1 MHNPRQSY
9 PIPPSD
15 EIKSVSE
22 FTSQVKYLLETMIG
36 GVWIRGEI
44 SNFRRQQS
52 GHVYFSLR
60 DAGSQVSAVLFRNDA
75 LKQTIPLK
83 DGLQVIAFG
92 QVNVYEPRG
101 NYQLIIRMVA
111 PDGFGMLQQE
121 FERLKAKLQKQGL
134 FDAERKR
141 PIPLFPRAIG
151 IVTSPTGA
159 AVQDFIRIL
168 KRREWVGRILILP
181 AKVQGSGSAKEIV
194 RMIELA
200 QTLPGMDLL
209 VVGRGGGSMED
220 LWCFNDEKVVL
231 ALADSRIPV
240 ISAVGHEVDFTL
252 SDFVAD
258 LRAETPSAAAE
269 IVSTHYREVRD
280 RFQRAG
286 QNLARWVWQGLH
298 SRGEYLHGLRR
309 RLQVVEPLDKIEQGH
324 LRLDDLEIRLNGV
337 VNSRILQGRHRLS
350 EVSRELQKTDPMP
363 LIHRARLTAQT
374 MAHRLHNAL
383 AAELLRKKSNL
394 QRARSLL
401 GSLSPRSVLN
411 RGFAIIRDGMRRPIV
426 SKQSILPGDAVWA
439 EFKDGEVRLT
449 REKKRGKRKEERG
462 KSEKK

>member
-1 MHNPRQSY
+1 MHNPRQSFR
-9 PIPPSD
+9 IPPSD

-52 GHVYFSLR
+52 GHVYFSLS

-83 DGLQVIAFG
+83 DGLQVVAFG
-92 QVNVYEPRG
+92 QVSVYEPRG

-111 PDGFGMLQQE
+111 PDGLGMLQQE

-134 FDAERKR
+134 FDSERKR

-168 KRREWVGRILILP
+168 KRRQWVGRILVLP
-181 AKVQGSGSAKEIV
+181 AKVQGTGSAEDIV

-200 QTLPGMDLL
+200 QTLPGLDLL

-220 LWCFNDEKVVL
+220 LWCFNDERVVL
-231 ALADSRIPV
+231 AIANSGIPV

-286 QNLARWVWQGLH
+286 QNLARWVWQGLQ
-298 SRGEYLHGLRR
+298 SRKEHLDGLRR
-309 RLQVVEPLDKIEQGH
+309 RLHVAEPLDKIEQGH
-324 LRLDDLEIRLNGV
+324 LRLDDLEIRLNGA
-337 VNSRILQGRHRLS
+337 VNSGILQGRHRLS
-350 EVSRELQKTDPMP
+350 EVSRKLQKTDPLP
-363 LIHRARLTAQT
+363 LIHRSRLTAQT
-374 MAHRLHNAL
+374 MAHRLRTAL

-426 SKQSILPGDAVWA
+426 SRQSILPGDEVWA

-449 REKKRGKRKEERG
+449 REKK
-462 KSEKK
+462 

>member
-1 MHNPRQSY
+1 MHNPRPNY
-9 PIPPSD
+9 TIPPSD
-15 EIKSVSE
+15 DIQSVSE

-52 GHVYFSLR
+52 GHIYFSLR
-60 DAGSQVSAVLFRNDA
+60 DTDSQVSAVLFRNDA
-75 LKQTIPLK
+75 LKQTVHMK
-83 DGLQVIAFG
+83 DGLQVVAFG
-92 QVNVYEPRG
+92 QVSVYEPRG
-101 NYQLIIRMVA
+101 NYQLIIRMVV
-111 PDGFGMLQQE
+111 PDGLGMLQQE

-168 KRREWVGRILILP
+168 KRREWVGRILVLP
-181 AKVQGSGSAKEIV
+181 AKVQGSGSAEEIV
-194 RMIELA
+194 RMIKRA
-200 QTLPGMDLL
+200 QTVPQLDLL

-220 LWCFNDEKVVL
+220 LWCFNDERVVL
-231 ALADSRIPV
+231 ALAKSGIPV

-269 IVSTHYREVRD
+269 IISTHYREVRD
-280 RFQRAG
+280 RSHRAG
-286 QNLARWVWQGLH
+286 QDLARRVSEALH
-298 SRGEYLHGLRR
+298 SRREHLHGLRR
-309 RLQVVEPLDKIEQGH
+309 RLQLVEPLDKIERGH

-337 VNSRILQGRHRLS
+337 VNSRILQRRHRLS
-350 EVSRELQKTDPMP
+350 EVSREIQKMEPLS
-363 LIHRARLTAQT
+363 LIHRAQFTTQT
-374 MAHRLHNAL
+374 LGHRLHNAL
-383 AAELLRKKSNL
+383 AAELLGKKSSL

-401 GSLSPRSVLN
+401 GSLSPKSVLN
-411 RGFAIIRDGMRRPIV
+411 RGFAIVRDDIGKPIASKHSIR
-426 SKQSILPGDAVWA
+426 PGDNVTA
-439 EFKDGEVRLT
+439 EFKDGKVRLV
-449 REKKRGKRKEERG
+449 RPAL
-462 KSEKK
+462 S

>member
-1 MHNPRQSY
+1 MHNPRQNY

-22 FTSQVKYLLETMIG
+22 FTSEVKYLLETVIG

-60 DAGSQVSAVLFRNDA
+60 DADSQVSAVLFRSDA
-75 LKQTIPLK
+75 LKQTIQLK
-83 DGLQVIAFG
+83 DGLQVIVFG
-92 QVNVYEPRG
+92 QVSVYEPRG
-101 NYQLIIRMVA
+101 NYQLIIRLAA
-111 PDGFGMLQQE
+111 PDGLGTLQQE

-134 FDAERKR
+134 FDAQRKR

-181 AKVQGSGSAKEIV
+181 ARVQGSGSAEEIV
-194 RMIELA
+194 RMIERA
-200 QTLPGMDLL
+200 QTLAGLDLL

-220 LWCFNDEKVVL
+220 LWCFNDERVVL
-231 ALADSRIPV
+231 ALAASAIPV

-269 IVSTHYREVRD
+269 IISTHYREVRD
-280 RFQRAG
+280 RCHRAAED
-286 QNLARWVWQGLH
+286 LARWVSQGLQ
-298 SRGEYLHGLRR
+298 SRGEHLDGLGR
-309 RLQVVEPLDKIEQGH
+309 RLQRVEPLDKIERGY
-324 LRLDDLEIRLNGV
+324 LRLDDLEIRLNGA
-337 VNSRILQGRHRLS
+337 VNSRILQRRHRLS
-350 EVSRELQKTDPMP
+350 EVSREIQKMEPLP

-374 MAHRLHNAL
+374 MGHRLHNAL
-383 AAELLRKKSNL
+383 AAELSGKKSNL

-411 RGFAIIRDGMRRPIV
+411 RGFAIVRDGMRRPIV
-426 SKQSILPGDAVWA
+426 SRQSILPGDTVWA
-439 EFKDGEVRLT
+439 EFKDGEVRLN
-449 REKKRGKRKEERG
+449 RLKN
-462 KSEKK
+462 SEGSGRVD